1 MTSPAPAQEIASAQH
16 PAQPPA
22 SLPGQS
28 PAQAMS
34 LTDRIL
40 IASDLGATVEE
51 AKEIIN
57 SLRGLYK
64 IMFGD
69 AAWEVGEPI
78 PGNPALAILAA
89 FNSDFLSNDTDGL
102 DRVAGDCRFYVIPTA
117 GITDPLA
124 PVFACYTL
132 NRGFPTTIAEKMTLE
147 TFVREVG
154 REWYNLAIVQ
164 GIIEEPDDEEE

>member
-1 MTSPAPAQEIASAQH
+1 MTQSAPLDNNTVVLQPSVVQPAP
-16 PAQPPA
+16 PAP
-22 SLPGQS
+22 
-28 PAQAMS
+28 MS

-40 IASDLGATVEE
+40 IASDLGTTVEE
-51 AKEIIN
+51 ARTIVN
-57 SLRGLYK
+57 SLRGFFK

-69 AAWEVGEPI
+69 AAWEVGEKI
-78 PGNPALAILAA
+78 PGNDRLAILAA

-102 DRVAGDCRFYVIPTA
+102 DRVPGDCRFYVIPA
-117 GITDPLA
+117 DGITDPLA

-132 NRGFPTTIAEKMTLE
+132 NRSFPTTVAEKMTLE

-164 GIIEEPDDEEE
+164 GVVEEDEDDEDEE